1 MSTWIWLAAGLLVF
15 PLGASSSANGNEM
28 DLEALSR
35 QKAHHQK
42 RGYTNP
48 WLNENQPGGFFRFL
62 KWKFAS
68 NPFKSEKK
76 SPPRIPQVQS
86 RIEKIL
92 NQGDSVTYLGH
103 ATFWIRLGNHN
114 ILTDPVFYDIG
125 FFINRQSS
133 FPLPPKDLPIPD
145 VVLISHS
152 HYDHLN
158 VESLQLLGSLPLYL
172 TPLGYKDWF
181 KDLIP
186 EARVVELDWFE
197 SFTYQETTYRLLPS
211 QHWTKRT
218 LGDTNRRLWGSWLI
232 EGGGKKVFFT
242 GDTGYFLGFK
252 EFGEKFGPMDAAL
265 LPIGGYEPRWF
276 MKPYHMNP
284 QEAVQAFL
292 DLKAKVLI
300 PAHWGVFDLTDE
312 PLDLPMRILIKTV
325 KDLKVPGDE
334 IRILPVGGTWY
345 LPSARPSRGSVSQSN

>member
-1 MSTWIWLAAGLLVF
+1 MSPGIWLAAGLLIF
-15 PLGASSSANGNEM
+15 LFGAPSSVKGNEM

-42 RGYTNP
+42 KGFTNP
-48 WLNENQPGGFFRFL
+48 WLKENQPGGLLSFL
-62 KWKFAS
+62 KWKFSS

-76 SPPRIPQVQS
+76 NPPRIPQTQAAVG
-86 RIEKIL
+86 KIL
-92 NQGDSVTYLGH
+92 NQGDSLTYLGH
-103 ATFWIRLGNHN
+103 ATFWIRLSGYN
-114 ILTDPVFYDIG
+114 ILTDPVFYDVG
-125 FFINRQSS
+125 FFIDRQTP
-133 FPLPPKDLPIPD
+133 FPLSPKDLPIPE

-158 VESLQLLGSLPLYL
+158 VESLQFLGSGPLYL

-181 KDLIP
+181 KDVIP
-186 EARVVELDWFE
+186 KARVVELDWFE
-197 SFTYQETTYRLLPS
+197 SFNYQGMTYRLLPS
-211 QHWTKRT
+211 QHWTKRA
-218 LGDTNRRLWGSWLI
+218 LRDTNRRLWGSWLI
-232 EGGGKKVFFT
+232 EGGKRKVFFS

-252 EFGEKFGPMDAAL
+252 EFGTKFGPMDAAL

-284 QEAVQAFL
+284 QESVQALL

-312 PLDLPMRILIKTV
+312 PLDLPVLTLQKAII
-325 KDLKVPGDE
+325 DLKVPEDK
-334 IRILPVGGTWY
+334 IMILPVGGTW
-345 LPSARPSRGSVSQSN
+345 LFPQAGRSRGPDSPSD